1 VRKRIIEDRFEEDWI
16 RQVSWN
22 WPKMK
27 DVDVVKEQNAI
38 ALKLKNQ
45 TGSYLEFYGADW
57 E

>member
-1 VRKRIIEDRFEEDWI
+1 VRKGIIEDRFEEDWI